1 MAKRRPKLSLDL
13 LKGFEAAAR
22 HQSLTRAAE
31 ELFITQSAVS
41 REVKTLEEQLGSTLF
56 RRVHRGLRLTESG
69 QLLYRA
75 VADAL
80 QLIDQATEQLTGSAV
95 AQRVT
100 VTTTT
105 SFASLWL
112 VPRLSQFTALH
123 PDVEVR
129 IAASNSVLDLERD
142 RIDLAIRLFLA
153 GTPVRGTLLM
163 KDFAYPMCAPA
174 YLEKH
179 AGNLRQPEDLAMHVW
194 LRFVS
199 DRGDDSWDDWA
210 VWQKRTGLGR
220 IKPVRSVRFSH
231 YEQVVHAAM
240 GGQGMALAQ
249 NPMLSRHFADGLL
262 ASPFPQPEVEWG
274 AFHLITASRA
284 IERPVV
290 KTFLGWLRAEVRA
303 ASRESRDAK
312 AS

>member
-1 MAKRRPKLSLDL
+1 MAKRRPRLSLDL

-22 HQSLTRAAE
+22 HQSFTRAAD
-31 ELFITQSAVS
+31 ELFVTQSAVS
-41 REVKTLEEQLGSTLF
+41 REVKTLEDQLGSMLF

-80 QLIDQATEQLTGSAV
+80 QLIDQATEQLTGSAG

-105 SFASLWL
+105 SFAALWL
-112 VPRLSQFTALH
+112 VPRLSEFTALH

-129 IAASNSVLDLERD
+129 IAASNNVLDLERD

-174 YLEKH
+174 YFEKH
-179 AGNLRQPEDLAMHVW
+179 TAKLRELEDLAHHVW

-210 VWQKRTGLGR
+210 VWQKRRGLTR
-220 IKPVRSVRFSH
+220 ITPARSVRFSH

-249 NPMLSRHFADGLL
+249 SPMLSRHFADRLL
-262 ASPFPQPEVEWG
+262 VSPFPRPEVEWG
-274 AFHLITASRA
+274 AFHLITPDRGG
-284 IERPVV
+284 ERPAV
-290 KTFLGWLRAEVRA
+290 KTFLSWLRAEVRA
-303 ASRESRDAK
+303 ATRASRDSK
-312 AS
+312 VP

>member
-1 MAKRRPKLSLDL
+1 MAKRRPRLSLDL

-75 VADAL
+75 VADAM

-153 GTPVRGTLLM
+153 GTPVHGTLLM

-179 AGNLRQPEDLAMHVW
+179 AGTLREPEDLAQHVW

-274 AFHLITASRA
+274 AFHSITSSRA

-303 ASRESRDAK
+303 ATRESRDGK
-312 AS
+312 AY